1 MEEIIMFKI
10 TRYII
15 LVFAIILICIIG
27 ITIVVRRN
35 YKVTKDF
42 QNETISYIEYEDYN
56 ELALK
61 LAEKMVTGQGIAC
74 VKILEKSIMKKM
86 EFLGKCSLT
95 KLNISLFIIANIHLK
110 NIHI

>member
-1 MEEIIMFKI
+1 MRAHKRIIVIVMFCVLVLIIFITTIFIINSHKSNKQKSQDEI
-10 TRYII
+10 
-15 LVFAIILICIIG
+15 
-27 ITIVVRRN
+27 
-35 YKVTKDF
+35 
-42 QNETISYIEYEDYN
+42 ISYIEYEDYN